1 MAGGRGETAVVS
13 LSTGTPSAHKGAP
26 LEKIL
31 DISAHIPPLL
41 LSQTWMIWLFDDS
54 LFRKSVSAPYVSNMR
69 RARYLDAL
77 PWALRKAS
85 AVLPT
90 WREDWLVNS
99 DMHTARCKSALDWIE
114 MHIQG
119 NIVPEV
125 CILCSLLSWYYFF
138 RCHELIIL
146 LKATSAVFEYLG
158 PGKPAKSSGMKPR
171 EASLSL
177 FPLLSPGRTLLW

>member
-1 MAGGRGETAVVS
+1 MLLYNPFNSHVRGSLPGWSLPAVIFSVMAGGRDEMAVVP

-41 LSQTWMIWLFDDS
+41 LSETWMIWLFDDS

-77 PWALRKAS
+77 PWALWKAS

-119 NIVPEV
+119 NIVPEL
-125 CILCSLLSWYYFF
+125 CILCSLSYYYYYFISF
-138 RCHELIIL
+138 
-146 LKATSAVFEYLG
+146 F
-158 PGKPAKSSGMKPR
+158 
-171 EASLSL
+171 
-177 FPLLSPGRTLLW
+177 LLWINNPA